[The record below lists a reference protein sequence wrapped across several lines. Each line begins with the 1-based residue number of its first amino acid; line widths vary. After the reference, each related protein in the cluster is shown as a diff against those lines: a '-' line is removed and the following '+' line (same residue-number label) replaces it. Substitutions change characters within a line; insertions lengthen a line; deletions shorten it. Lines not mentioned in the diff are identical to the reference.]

1 MDLELRDKVA
11 VVTGASRGLGL
22 GIARALAREGCR
34 LAICARGEADLAA
47 AAREIEAESDARV
60 LALPLDLT
68 APDAAERLLGEAVRR
83 FGGVDVLVNNAGG
96 NRRKPFAETTEE
108 DWTAIVELNLRAH
121 VRMSRAAV
129 PLLQGRGGGVILFIA
144 SIWGR
149 ESGPSGLSLYVT
161 TKSALISLAKAM
173 AQELAADG
181 IRVLA
186 VAPGSIRF
194 PGGSWDRRAK
204 QDPEGMAA
212 FVRDQ
217 IPLGRFG
224 SPEEVADLV
233 TFLVSPR
240 ASLLT
245 GATINIDGG
254 QSKSMI

>member
-1 MDLELRDKVA
+1 MDLRLEGKVA

-22 GIARALAREGCR
+22 GTARALAREGCR
-34 LAICARGEADLAA
+34 LAICARSEADLAE
-47 AAREIEAESDARV
+47 AARDVETETGAQV
-60 LALPLDLT
+60 LAVPLDLT
-68 APDAAERLLGEAVRR
+68 SPDAPERLLGEAVRR

-108 DWTAIVELNLRAH
+108 DWAAIVDLNLRAH

-129 PLLQGRGGGVILFIA
+129 PLLRERGGGVILFIA

-161 TKSALISLAKAM
+161 TKSAVISLAKAM
-173 AQELAADG
+173 AGELAADG
-181 IRVLA
+181 IRVLS

-204 QDPEGMAA
+204 QDPEGMAE
-212 FVRDQ
+212 FVKDQ

-233 TFLVSPR
+233 TFLASPR
-240 ASLLT
+240 ASLVT
-245 GATINIDGG
+245 GVSINVDGG
-254 QSKSMI
+254 QSRSLI